1 MGLSSL
7 MSEEHG
13 FDFRNMCTLPSLAV
27 GVFRGLWP
35 RDLASLLT
43 QIKIM
48 TLAVKLFLW
57 KKGALG

>member
-1 MGLSSL
+1 